1 MSRSPGVRRLSLFLG
16 SIGAVLWLL
25 LLGSWAVLLGRQ
37 VLAYY
42 LLGALVCF
50 LIPFLLVE
58 GIAWVIRGFGVER

>member
-1 MSRSPGVRRLSLFLG
+1 MSQAPGVRRLSLLLG
-16 SIGAVLWLL
+16 FIGAGLWLL
-25 LLGSWAVLLGRQ
+25 LWSFWAVSLGRQ

-58 GIAWVIRGFGVER
+58 GVAWVIRGFRR

>member
-1 MSRSPGVRRLSLFLG
+1 MSRSPGVRRLSLLLG

-25 LLGSWAVLLGRQ
+25 LTGSWVALLGRQ
-37 VLAYY
+37 VLAGY

-58 GIAWVIRGFGVER
+58 GIAWVIRGFRV